1 MPYQFQKFEVDSVE
15 VPLPLFAPEQDHSPM
30 PAKSRFQS
38 VIGGSADLLGDEDSD
53 ADGVQTHT
61 LTGIYWGETTY
72 LVDEAGNYFTDESG
86 NRFIFGNGSTMLR
99 SQITALREVYR
110 KQGTLWRALI
120 EDGTLSV
127 LGWNWK
133 TATFDQMSQP
143 QITGDRVFKATIT
156 CGFSTQMA
164 NWRAETQ
171 TTVSASV
178 TAAVPKLFIV
188 ENAGETVE
196 DGIVTVTRTSG
207 TVTAFSLACTALGI
221 SWVWTGSIGSG
232 EVVTV
237 NDGDDTVIKSNAAG
251 TLTNAYSG
259 FSRPDHSA
267 ASWLKLPRG
276 THLFYV
282 TVLGGNATVAFKHYT
297 QVK

>member
-1 MPYQFQKFEVDSVE
+1 MTHIYTHFDT
-15 VPLPLFAPEQDHSPM
+15 VPLPLHRQRYQHDPAPSSP
-30 PAKSRFQS
+30 ALQR
-38 VIGGSADLLGDEDSD
+38 VV
-53 ADGVQTHT
+53 DGYVDVFGTNETNALSQV
-61 LTGIYWGETTY
+61 LPITGIYIGETTY
-72 LVDEAGNYFTDESG
+72 LVDEAGNRFVDEAS
-86 NRFIFGNGSTMLR
+86 NPYIFGTPFTMLR
-99 SQITALREVYR
+99 SQIQALREMTR
-110 KQGTLWRALI
+110 LSAPLWRARLN
-120 EDGTLSV
+120 EQTV
-127 LGWNWK
+127 REWK
-133 TATFDQMSQP
+133 TARLVQLRLPSNYNDLYIAEVTANFEM
-143 QITGDRVFKATIT
+143 T
-156 CGFSTQMA
+156 MA
-164 NWRAETQ
+164 NWHAETQ

-178 TAAVPKLFIV
+178 TAAVPKLFVV

-267 ASWLKLPRG
+267 ATWLRLPRG